1 MSFMRVLVVGAG
13 TMGHGIAEVCALAGN
28 DVILC
33 DISEDVLK
41 NAVNRILW
49 SAKKLEE
56 KGRIRSA
63 EEVMKRIST
72 TTDLAKAARDA
83 DYVIE
88 AVVEKTE
95 IKHEVFK
102 TLDENCRKDVILAT
116 NTSTIPITDIASVT
130 QRQDRVV
137 GLHFF
142 NPPTL
147 IRLVEIIKGA
157 KTSDGAVKKTIE
169 FAKSIGMDYVL
180 VEKDV
185 PGFLINRINIRVF
198 VEAIR
203 LLEEGFSP
211 EQIDSAIKYRA
222 GLPMGLFEVVDFSG
236 IDTVYNVLKEVRNR
250 GFEIEVPEMLERM
263 VSEGRLG
270 MKTGRGFYEYTGYYG
285 RAKIPKELAYSVN
298 PIQILAPGI
307 NEAAWL
313 IRNGIASR
321 EDIDKATVKGMGY
334 PKGILNF
341 ADSYGIDR
349 VVTILETR
357 KGKTGLKEYEPDP
370 LLRELKD
377 AGKLGKKSGEGF
389 YKWKYELIDLGPVR
403 YEKRDNYALITMRR
417 PEKLNALNEEMW
429 KGLTEAFRRARED
442 DDVRVAVITGEGRA
456 FCAGDDI
463 AVMGS
468 WKNFRDGVEFF
479 EKVAMPLIDELV
491 NFDKPII
498 SLVNGNAFGG
508 GMELNMFF
516 DIVIASED
524 ASFAIPEGLI
534 GAIPPLAA
542 SFGYAI
548 FGRKIAIYALTGEV
562 MDVKEAKDLGIVDVI
577 VPKRSLEDAGIE
589 YVDKVSLLA
598 PLSAKAIKRS
608 MNAVR
613 QLFRNAIEI
622 AGREIELLIPTED
635 FAEGMRAFTQRRR
648 PEWRGR

>member
-1 MSFMRVLVVGAG
+1 MRVLVVGAG

-33 DISEDVLK
+33 DVNENILK
-41 NAVNRILW
+41 NALSRIEW
-49 SAKKLEE
+49 SVRKLEQ
-56 KGRIRSA
+56 KGRIKGA
-63 EEVMKRIST
+63 DEILKRLKT
-72 TTDLAKAARDA
+72 TTDLTEAAKEA
-83 DYVIE
+83 DFVIE

-95 IKHEVFK
+95 IKKEVFK
-102 TLDENCRKDVILAT
+102 TLDENCREEVILAT
-116 NTSTIPITDIASVT
+116 NTSTIPITDIASAT
-130 QRQDRVV
+130 KRKDKVV

-147 IRLVEIIKGA
+147 IKLVEIIRGKETGDE
-157 KTSDGAVKKTIE
+157 TVRKTID

-203 LLEEGFSP
+203 LLEEGFRP
-211 EQIDSAIKYRA
+211 EEIDAAVRYRA

-236 IDTVYNVLKEVRNR
+236 VDTVYNVLNEVRKR
-250 GFEIEVPEMLERM
+250 GFEVEVPELLERM

-270 MKTGRGFYEYTGYYG
+270 MKTGKGFYEYSGFYA
-285 RAKIPKELAYSVN
+285 RAKISKDLAYSVN
-298 PIQILAPGI
+298 PINLLAPGI

-313 IRNGIASR
+313 IRNGIATR

-334 PKGILNF
+334 PKGILDF
-341 ADSYGIDR
+341 ADSYGIDK
-349 VVTILETR
+349 VVAVLETR
-357 KGKTGLKEYEPDP
+357 KGRTGLKEYEPDE
-370 LLRELKD
+370 LLKELRK
-377 AGKLGKKSGEGF
+377 AGKLGKKTGEGF
-389 YKWKYELIDLGPVR
+389 YKWNYEFEEFGPVK
-403 YEKRDNYALITMRR
+403 YEKRHNYAVITMNR

-429 KGLTEAFRRARED
+429 TGLTNAFRKARLD
-442 DDVRVAVITGEGRA
+442 RDVRAVIITGEGRA

-479 EKVAMPLIDELV
+479 ENVAMPLISELADY
-491 NFDKPII
+491 DKPVI

-534 GAIPPLAA
+534 GAIPPLAS
-542 SFGYAI
+542 SFGYAV
-548 FGRKIAIYALTGEV
+548 FGRKMAYYALTGES
-562 MDVKEAKDLGIVDVI
+562 MDANEAREFGIVDLV
-577 VPKRSLEDAGIE
+577 VPKHCLEDAGIE
-589 YVDKVSLLA
+589 HVDKVCRVA
-598 PLSAKAIKRS
+598 PLAAQSIKRS

-613 QLFRNAIEI
+613 KLFRNAIEL
-622 AGREIELLIPTED
+622 AGKEIELLIPTED
-635 FAEGMRAFTQRRR
+635 FAEGMAAFVEKRR
-648 PEWRGR
+648 PQWKGR

>member
-1 MSFMRVLVVGAG
+1 MRVLVVGAG

-33 DISEDVLK
+33 DVNENVLK

-63 EEVMKRIST
+63 EEVVKKIST

-88 AVVEKTE
+88 AVVERTE
-95 IKHEVFK
+95 VKHEVFK
-102 TLDENCRKDVILAT
+102 TLDENCREDVILAT

-130 QRQDRVV
+130 KRQDKVV

-147 IRLVEIIKGA
+147 IKLVEIIRGA
-157 KTSDGAVKKTIE
+157 KTSDETVNRTID
-169 FAKSIGMDYVL
+169 FARSIGMDYVL

-203 LLEEGFSP
+203 LLEEGFKP

-236 IDTVYNVLKEVRNR
+236 IDTVYNVLREVKNR

-263 VSEGRLG
+263 VNEGRLG
-270 MKTGRGFYEYTGYYG
+270 MKTGRGFYEYAGYYG

-349 VVTILETR
+349 VVNILETR

-370 LLRELKD
+370 LLRELKE

-389 YKWKYELIDLGPVR
+389 YKWRYELIDFGCVR
-403 YEKRDNYALITMRR
+403 YEKRDNYAMITMRR

-468 WKNFRDGVEFF
+468 WKSFRDGVEFF

-491 NFDKPII
+491 NYDKPII

-516 DIVIASED
+516 DTVIASED

-548 FGRKIAIYALTGEV
+548 FGRKIAIYALTGEA
-562 MDVKEAKDLGIVDVI
+562 MDAREAKELGIVDVV
-577 VPKRSLEDAGIE
+577 VPKQSLEDAGIE

-613 QLFRNAIEI
+613 QIFRNAVEI
-622 AGREIELLIPTED
+622 AGKEIELLIPTED
-635 FAEGMRAFTQRRR
+635 FAEGMKAFTQRRR

>member
-1 MSFMRVLVVGAG
+1 MRVLVVGAG

-28 DVILC
+28 EVILS
-33 DISEDVLK
+33 DISEEVLK
-41 NAVNRILW
+41 NAMNRITW
-49 SAKKLEE
+49 SVKKLEE
-56 KGRIRSA
+56 KGRIKGA
-63 EEVMKRIST
+63 DEVLKRVRT
-72 TTDLAKAARDA
+72 TTDLANAAKEA

-95 IKHEVFK
+95 VKHEVFK
-102 TLDENCRKDVILAT
+102 VLDENCREDVILST

-130 QRQDRVV
+130 KRQDKVV

-147 IRLVEIIKGA
+147 IRLVEIIRGE
-157 KTSDGAVKKTIE
+157 KTSDETVKKTIE

-198 VEAIR
+198 IEAIR
-203 LLEEGFSP
+203 LLEEGFKP
-211 EQIDSAIKYRA
+211 EQIDAAIRYRA
-222 GLPMGLFEVVDFSG
+222 GLPMGIFEVVDFSG
-236 IDTVYNVLKEVRNR
+236 VDTVYNVLHEVKKR
-250 GFEIEVPEMLERM
+250 GFEIEVPDLLENM

-270 MKTGRGFYEYTGYYG
+270 MKTGRGFYEYSGFYA
-285 RAKIPKELAYSVN
+285 RAKISKDLAYSVN
-298 PIQILAPGI
+298 PIQILSPGV

-334 PKGILNF
+334 PKGILDF
-341 ADSYGIDR
+341 ADSYGVDKI
-349 VVTILETR
+349 VTILETR

-370 LLRELKD
+370 LLKEMKD
-377 AGKLGKKSGEGF
+377 GGKLGKKTGEGF
-389 YKWKYELIDLGPVR
+389 YKWKYEQIDFGPVR
-403 YEKRDNYALITMRR
+403 YEKRHNYAMITMRR

-429 KGLTEAFRRARED
+429 KGLTEAFKKARMD

-463 AVMGS
+463 SVMGS
-468 WKNFRDGVEFF
+468 WKSFRDGVEFF
-479 EKVAMPLIDELV
+479 EKVAMPLVEELA
-491 NFDKPII
+491 NYDKPII

-516 DIVIASED
+516 DIVIAIED

-548 FGRKIAIYALTGEV
+548 FGRKIAHYALTGDV
-562 MDVKEAKDLGIVDVI
+562 MDSQEAKELGLVDVI
-577 VPKRSLEDAGIE
+577 VPKQCLEDAGIE
-589 YVDKVSLLA
+589 YVDKVCRVA
-598 PLSAKAIKRS
+598 PLSTKAIKRS

-613 QLFRNAIEI
+613 QLYRNAIEL
-622 AGREIELLIPTED
+622 AGKEIELLIPTED
-635 FAEGMRAFTQRRR
+635 FAEGMRAFVQKRR
-648 PEWRGR
+648 PEWRGK

>member
-1 MSFMRVLVVGAG
+1 MRVLVVGAG

-33 DISEDVLK
+33 DVNENILK
-41 NAVNRILW
+41 NALSRIEW
-49 SAKKLEE
+49 SVRKLEQ
-56 KGRIRSA
+56 KGRIKGA
-63 EEVMKRIST
+63 DEILKRLKT
-72 TTDLAKAARDA
+72 TTDLTEAAKEA
-83 DYVIE
+83 DFVIE

-95 IKHEVFK
+95 VKKEVFK
-102 TLDENCRKDVILAT
+102 TLDENCREEVILAT
-116 NTSTIPITDIASVT
+116 NTSTIPITDIASAT
-130 QRQDRVV
+130 KRKDKVV

-147 IRLVEIIKGA
+147 IKLVEIIRGKETGDE
-157 KTSDGAVKKTIE
+157 TVRKTID

-203 LLEEGFSP
+203 LLEEGFRP
-211 EQIDSAIKYRA
+211 EEIDAAVRYRA

-236 IDTVYNVLKEVRNR
+236 VDTVYNVLNEVRKR
-250 GFEIEVPEMLERM
+250 GFEVEVPELLERM

-270 MKTGRGFYEYTGYYG
+270 MKTGKGFYEYSGFYA
-285 RAKIPKELAYSVN
+285 RAKISKDLAYSVN
-298 PIQILAPGI
+298 PINLLAPGI

-313 IRNGIASR
+313 IRNGIATR

-334 PKGILNF
+334 PKGILDF
-341 ADSYGIDR
+341 ADSYGIDK
-349 VVTILETR
+349 VVAVLETR
-357 KGKTGLKEYEPDP
+357 KGRTGLKEYEPDE
-370 LLRELKD
+370 LLKELRK
-377 AGKLGKKSGEGF
+377 AGKLGKKTGEGF
-389 YKWKYELIDLGPVR
+389 YKWNYEFEEFGPVK
-403 YEKRDNYALITMRR
+403 YEKRHNYAVFTMNR

-429 KGLTEAFRRARED
+429 TGLTNAFRKARLD
-442 DDVRVAVITGEGRA
+442 RDVRAVIITGEGRA

-479 EKVAMPLIDELV
+479 ENVAMPLISELADY
-491 NFDKPII
+491 DKPVI

-534 GAIPPLAA
+534 GAIPPLAS
-542 SFGYAI
+542 SFGYAV
-548 FGRKIAIYALTGEV
+548 FGRKMAYYALTGET
-562 MDVKEAKDLGIVDVI
+562 MDANEAREFGIVDLV
-577 VPKRSLEDAGIE
+577 VPKHCLEDAGIE
-589 YVDKVSLLA
+589 HVDKVCRVA
-598 PLSAKAIKRS
+598 PLAAQSIKRS

-613 QLFRNAIEI
+613 KLFRNAIEL
-622 AGREIELLIPTED
+622 AGKEIELLIPTED
-635 FAEGMRAFTQRRR
+635 FAEGMAAFVEKRR
-648 PEWRGR
+648 PQWKGR

>member
-1 MSFMRVLVVGAG
+1 MRVLVVGAG

-28 DVILC
+28 EVILC
-33 DISEDVLK
+33 DVNENILK
-41 NAVNRILW
+41 NALSRIEW
-49 SAKKLEE
+49 SVRKLEQ
-56 KGRIRSA
+56 KGRIKGA
-63 EEVMKRIST
+63 DEILKRLRIT
-72 TTDLAKAARDA
+72 TELSEAAKEA
-83 DYVIE
+83 DFVIE

-95 IKHEVFK
+95 VKHEVFK
-102 TLDENCRKDVILAT
+102 TLDENCREDVILAT
-116 NTSTIPITDIASVT
+116 NTSTIPITDIASATKRRDKVI
-130 QRQDRVV
+130 

-147 IRLVEIIKGA
+147 IRLVEIIRGKE
-157 KTSDGAVKKTIE
+157 TSDETVRKTID

-203 LLEEGFSP
+203 LLEEGFRP
-211 EQIDSAIKYRA
+211 EQIDAAIRYRA

-236 IDTVYNVLKEVRNR
+236 VDTIYNVLNEVRKR
-250 GFEIEVPEMLERM
+250 GFEVEIPELLERM

-270 MKTGRGFYEYTGYYG
+270 MKTGKGFYEYSGFYA
-285 RAKIPKELAYSVN
+285 RARISKDLAYSVN
-298 PIQILAPGI
+298 PINLLAPGI

-313 IRNGIASR
+313 IRNGIATK

-334 PKGILNF
+334 PKGILDF
-341 ADSYGIDR
+341 ADSYGIDK

-357 KGKTGLKEYEPDP
+357 KGKTGLKEYEPDE
-370 LLRELKD
+370 LLKELRG
-377 AGKLGKKSGEGF
+377 AEKLGKKTGEGF
-389 YKWKYELIDLGPVR
+389 YKWNYEFEEFGPVK
-403 YEKRDNYALITMRR
+403 YEKRHNYAVITMNR
-417 PEKLNALNEEMW
+417 PDKLNALNEEMW
-429 KGLTEAFRRARED
+429 TGLTSAFRKARLD
-442 DDVRVAVITGEGRA
+442 RDVRAVIITGEGRA

-479 EKVAMPLIDELV
+479 ENVAMPLVSELADY
-491 NFDKPII
+491 DKPII

-534 GAIPPLAA
+534 GAIPPLAS
-542 SFGYAI
+542 SFGYAL
-548 FGRKIAIYALTGEV
+548 FGRKIAYYALTGEI
-562 MDVKEAKDLGIVDVI
+562 MDAKEAKEFGLVDLV
-577 VPKRSLEDAGIE
+577 VPKHSLEDVGIE
-589 YVDKVSLLA
+589 HIDKVCRVA
-598 PLSAKAIKRS
+598 PLAAQSIKRS

-613 QLFRNAIEI
+613 QLFRNALDL
-622 AGREIELLIPTED
+622 AGKEIELLIPTED
-635 FAEGMRAFTQRRR
+635 FAEGMAAFVEKRR
-648 PEWRGR
+648 PQWKGR